1 MKLKQYLGALLMAGS
16 VLAVSFPA
24 EAMSGKQIQ
33 RPFKGAIS
41 LVKSIGKSISK
52 PVVDDRAIDLR
63 PPDTTKQIT
72 DYIHKDPTKLSQLV
86 SNSAVEQ
93 TPPTEIEKEPS
104 QNISKYVMSGG
115 GAITVAYEACA
126 VYLKPQNANSERV
139 QIRVSGVRISPVCKS
154 ALTLL
159 GKKLVCDLLL
169 DDPVYVGVTVLQPDA
184 CPATKETRFIRKRL
198 GYQN

>member
-33 RPFKGAIS
+33 RPFKRAIS
-41 LVKSIGKSISK
+41 QIVKSIRKPISK
-52 PVVDDRAIDLR
+52 PVGRAIDLS
-63 PPDTTKQIT
+63 PPDKTKQMT
-72 DYIHKDPTKLSQLV
+72 DYISTEPTQLSKLV
-86 SNSAVEQ
+86 SHFPVEQ

-126 VYLKPQNANSERV
+126 VYLKPQNANSERA

-184 CPATKETRFIRKRL
+184 CPATKETIFIRKRL